1 MQERMHGNTTASSG
15 ADDES
20 IDDVAASADVA
31 LGAETGR
38 RFGDNTVE
46 YFA

>member
-1 MQERMHGNTTASSG
+1 MHGNTTASSD
-15 ADDES
+15 AANES
-20 IDDVAASADVA
+20 IDGAPASADIA
-31 LGAETGR
+31 LGSETGR